1 MLIMNWDVI
10 SAVGESVGAIGVIG
24 SLIYLALQV
33 RKSDQTV
40 RAERIQALW
49 DGSRDRLLA
58 PGSIDPQLSDLVAKG
73 LTSFEALDNSDKR
86 RFYWFFFEQCF
97 QAQQAMDLYKA
108 SLIPLI
114 DYNAWM
120 HFAGTLMQT
129 PGGKQIWPYIENTI
143 TPNTKDELVEWLS
156 KNPETQSFI
165 ELNPFF
171 CEPVESTQ

>member
-1 MLIMNWDVI
+1 MNWDAI
-10 SAVGESVGAIGVIG
+10 SAVGEIVGAIGVIG
-24 SLIYLALQV
+24 SLIYLALQI

-73 LTSFEALDNSDKR
+73 LTNFEALNNSDKR

-108 SLIPLI
+108 SLIPLS

-120 HFAGTLMQT
+120 HYAATLMQT
-129 PGGKQIWPYIENTI
+129 PVGKQLWPYIENTI
-143 TPNTKDELVEWLS
+143 TTSTKDELLNWLS
-156 KNPETQSFI
+156 ENPATQSFI

-171 CEPVESTQ
+171 YEPAESSQ